1 MPNNPHMSINHTK
14 NLGQIR
20 QLAASHIA
28 RLQGRPLVL
37 LDADHTLAPMD
48 ASKTFFKEAGW
59 SIKVMIANFDRYGYE
74 PRSFEIHRRIHW
86 PEGGDFARRC
96 AEAANAIRLTAGV
109 KRFLGEATRKAH
121 VVVLTGG
128 LSPVWQNVLGAAG
141 FPEIPVYGTVEAA
154 PSPVFSSAGK
164 GAFAAALAP
173 FAPWS
178 VAIGDSEIET
188 DMMLNCDH
196 AVVVT
201 RRCKK
206 TQELNPRLIQAVRR
220 HPLLWNTSHDDQR
233 HPDLPYSAWEDLFA
247 HLEAKHSLHHA
258 A

>member
-1 MPNNPHMSINHTK
+1 MPNNLHMRINHAS
-14 NLGQIR
+14 NLGKIR
-20 QLAASHIA
+20 ELAVSHIA
-28 RLQGRPLVL
+28 RLQSRPLIL
-37 LDADHTLAPMD
+37 LDADHTLAPVD

-59 SIKVMIANFDRYGYE
+59 PTKVMVANFDRYGYE

-86 PEGGDFARRC
+86 PEGADFAQRC
-96 AEAANAIRLTAGV
+96 GAAAKAIQLSPGV
-109 KRFLGEATRKAH
+109 KQFLGQATRKAH

-128 LSPVWQNVLGAAG
+128 LSPVWKQVLGEAG
-141 FPEIPVYGTVEAA
+141 FPEIPVYGTVEAE

-188 DMMLNCDH
+188 DMMLSCDH

-220 HPLLWNTSHDDQR
+220 HPLLWSTSHDDQR
-233 HPDLPYSAWEDLFA
+233 HPNLPFSAWEDLFA
-247 HLEAKHSLHHA
+247 HLEAKHYHHHA

>member
-1 MPNNPHMSINHTK
+1 MKISHTS

-20 QLAASHIA
+20 ELAISHVE
-28 RLQGRPLVL
+28 RLQGRPLIL
-37 LDADHTLAPMD
+37 LDADHTLAPVD

-59 SIKVMIANFDRYGYE
+59 SNQVMIANFDRYGYE

-86 PEGGDFARRC
+86 PESREFEQRC
-96 AEAANAIRLTAGV
+96 AAAAKAIKLSHAV

-128 LSPVWQNVLGAAG
+128 LSPVWSRVLGEAG
-141 FPEIPVYGTVEAA
+141 FPEIPVSGTVETD

-164 GAFAAALAP
+164 GAFAKALAP

-188 DMMLNCDH
+188 DMMLNCTH
-196 AVVVT
+196 AVIVT
-201 RRCKK
+201 RRCNKS
-206 TQELNPRLIQAVRR
+206 QELNPRLIQAVRR
-220 HPLLWNTSHDDQR
+220 HPLLWNTSHDEQR
-233 HPDLPYSAWEDLFA
+233 HPDQ
-247 HLEAKHSLHHA
+247 
-258 A
+258 

>member
-1 MPNNPHMSINHTK
+1 MSINHTK
-14 NLGQIR
+14 NLEQIR
-20 QLAASHIA
+20 QLAVSHIA

-37 LDADHTLAPMD
+37 LDADHTLAPVD

-59 SIKVMIANFDRYGYE
+59 PANVMIANFNRYGYE
-74 PRSFEIHRRIHW
+74 TRSFEIHRRIHW
-86 PEGGDFARRC
+86 PEGADFARRC
-96 AEAANAIRLTAGV
+96 DATAKAIQLSSRM
-109 KRFLGEATRKAH
+109 KHFLGEATRKAH

-128 LSPVWQNVLGAAG
+128 LSPVWRRVLGEAG
-141 FPEIPVYGTVEAA
+141 FPEIPVYGTVEAE

-164 GAFAAALAP
+164 GAFASALAP
-173 FAPWS
+173 FALWS

-206 TQELNPRLIQAVRR
+206 TQELNPQLIQAVRR
-220 HPLLWNTSHDDQR
+220 HPLLWSTSHDDQR
-233 HPDLPYSAWEDLFA
+233 HPDLPFSAWEELFA
-247 HLEAKHSLHHA
+247 HLEAKHHRHA

>member
-1 MPNNPHMSINHTK
+1 MRISHTS
-14 NLGQIR
+14 NLGKIR
-20 QLAASHIA
+20 ELAISHIA

-37 LDADHTLAPMD
+37 LDADHTLAPVD

-59 SIKVMIANFDRYGYE
+59 SNQVMIANFDRYGYE

-86 PEGGDFARRC
+86 PESRDFEQRC
-96 AEAANAIRLTAGV
+96 ATAAKAIKLSHAV
-109 KRFLGEATRKAH
+109 KRFLAEATRKAH

-128 LSPVWQNVLGAAG
+128 LSPVWSRVLTEAG

-154 PSPVFSSAGK
+154 PSLLFTSAGK

-173 FAPWS
+173 FASWS

-188 DMMLNCDH
+188 DMMLNCEH

-201 RRCKK
+201 RLCKK
-206 TQELNPRLIQAVRR
+206 SQQLNPRLIQAVRH
-220 HPLLWNTSHDDQR
+220 HPQLWCTSHDDQR
-233 HPDLPYSAWEDLFA
+233 HADLPFSAWEDLFT
-247 HLEAKHSLHHA
+247 HLETKHQHRHA